1 VTEQDSTP
9 GVVVA
14 EVGYTDPLLGVAAW
28 PATTSVYGVVPGAD
42 AGTAT
47 VTVTVAAQPGAI
59 VPAAGQAL
67 AEAAAL
73 ARQHLEKFTQAY
85 YQLAQPGVSAA
96 VLTSLVPVSP
106 ADGTPAEQPVEVA
119 PLWRF
124 VAARCLAAQA
134 AAAMPAVPVRGSLA
148 DAVRTFGVDVAEIA
162 AANAA
167 VPVEQAFGGPG
178 LDVPAYTPF
187 LAGSSAQGIVE
198 GVREGWPKPADGA
211 ALLRDPDNAEAL
223 PLRIGTVLT
232 VPSADVVVPDPLPP
246 EHPATLASLAAER
259 HTTPGLLAGDSGAV
273 EGAIRPDFVFDVDG
287 VTVPLTGAGH
297 APTLDGVSGAFAAK
311 GMVVT
316 AADLGTA
323 YAGDTALLVPGATL
337 RTEHYVAADGDTL
350 ADNQSGVSLDD
361 LARLNSATA
370 DVYDAGALVHLGSFG
385 ARDAQPGETLR
396 QFADR
401 FACPLELLLRANAAR
416 PVAEDTELAVPG
428 TCAVPADAASLSTPA
443 PILPG
448 DTLDLL
454 AARFVEP
461 AGTGSPTE
469 KLAARNRAMPG
480 LVAGGKEVKLTVEG
494 HPLSVTTVEG
504 DSLDSVLA
512 RLQKEAPPGV
522 QVTLADL
529 VGAVAAAPGYLAA
542 GGLAACGPALLPD
555 STGQAGC
562 TPGAAVQRFAGP
574 APSVFDAAALAQ
586 ANAALLGL
594 VKGGAEVEVAAD
606 DGSKVKVPTRD
617 DDTFNSLV
625 TRFAAAGAQTSPG
638 DIATGNATVAFLRG
652 GAMAL
657 LPPAPVVCAPR
668 QPRAAGPFPTA
679 VFPLTVALRLRRPA
693 ADVEHEFRGEDS
705 PVQRADS
712 PVPPPATG
720 QGSGSDRSLTLAA
733 FADAFQKTFP
743 DLRLG
748 TAKVAG
754 VATDVWVV
762 DFTGTGIS
770 RVTVEPGVPAP
781 DGVAKWPRFFA
792 LRPLYRELV
801 TRTGVQLLDLQQ
813 DGSLVPAPRLS
824 DFQGVEVEVWARRL
838 LADVDTFLGSAYA
851 AAVYADP
858 AARPHLGS
866 VLASKQALLSG
877 VAAGLET
884 VLRLSEARDHLEA
897 ARIEARRAME
907 QQLAVS
913 LSRAYDTAAAVQY
926 DATANTPWTRDPKLA
941 PARLLGTASARG
953 SEASAGEQ
961 QPYSFS
967 NAKTS
972 LAAAASFVTFL
983 MRVADPALQKVVE
996 VDLDYDY
1003 VHLEFD
1009 IADLPGGGGYQ
1020 SSDWLAFV
1028 TPLTETFKPPALRQ
1042 TKLGKAQV
1050 PVPLRAY
1057 PALPVLRAQ
1066 TARASAADEQP
1077 PPLDR
1082 LGLWDYGVSYAAQ
1095 HAAQDDVAVT
1105 ATFNL
1110 REDGRSPHAT
1120 LEKDVAVA
1128 LARYVHVAD
1137 GLWSM
1142 LAGFLDGS
1150 RQAAD
1155 LQRAASSFADLVGDV
1170 AGAWAG
1176 HWASVPD
1183 CTEPPPQGGAA
1194 TAGPA
1199 TVAYSYRAAMTRKLD
1214 PESRAVLITGIT
1226 LTAMNVGIGPQGQW
1240 PRVFVAADGERVE
1253 LVRHDPNG
1261 AVCEYTVPEHVQVRS
1276 VEWPEV
1282 TLQWSDLPVAGYQN
1296 ARASLSVQRNHA
1308 LVSGVETTC
1317 WFLYQTPE
1325 ITTADVVTPFNAW
1338 TEEFTVSPQVGPD
1351 LTAQLDWMFKQVLGD
1366 DATALGLP
1374 VTIAA
1379 WYGYRLVD
1387 PPDGGEGIIVY
1398 LPVTLYPHA
1407 TLDSGT
1413 AASVNAALTKWK
1425 DGTDLPD
1432 KPGRV
1437 WAIALTVMSQMQ
1449 GEGQESTKPV
1459 LSIER
1464 LLFTVS

>member
-1 VTEQDSTP
+1 VIEPESTP

-14 EVGYTDPLLGVAAW
+14 EVGYTDSLLGVAAW
-28 PATTSVYGVVPGAD
+28 PATTSVYWVIPGEKP
-42 AGTAT
+42 GTAR
-47 VTVTVAAQPGAI
+47 VTVTVAAQLGAI
-59 VPAAGQAL
+59 VPAPGQAL
-67 AEAAAL
+67 AAAAAL

-106 ADGTPAEQPVEVA
+106 TDGTPAEQPVEVA

-134 AAAMPAVPVRGSLA
+134 AAAMGEVPVRGSLA
-148 DAVRTFGVDVAEIA
+148 DAVRTYGVDVAEIA

-167 VPVEQAFGGPG
+167 VPVERAFGGAG

-187 LAGSSAQGIVE
+187 LAGSTAQGIVD
-198 GVREGWPKPADGA
+198 GVRQGWPKPADGA
-211 ALLRDPDNAEAL
+211 ALLRDPDNAQAL

-232 VPSADVVVPDPLPP
+232 ISSAGVVVPETLP
-246 EHPATLASLAAER
+246 PATLASVAAER

-273 EGAIRPDFVFDVDG
+273 ENAIRPDFVFDVDG
-287 VTVPLTGAGH
+287 VTVPLTEPGH
-297 APTLDGVSGAFAAK
+297 APTLDGVSGAFASK
-311 GMVVT
+311 GIVAT

-323 YAGDTALLVPGATL
+323 YADDATLLIPGATL
-337 RTEHYVAADGDTL
+337 RTAHYAAADGDTL
-350 ADNQSGVSLDD
+350 ADNDSGVSLDE
-361 LARLNSATA
+361 LARLNVATP

-385 ARDAQPGETLR
+385 ARGAEPGETLR
-396 QFADR
+396 EFADR
-401 FACPLELLLRANAAR
+401 FACPLELLLRANATR
-416 PVAEDTELAVPG
+416 PVAGDTELAVPG
-428 TCAVPADAASLSTPA
+428 TCALPTDAASVSTPA
-443 PILPG
+443 PILAG

-454 AARFVEP
+454 AARFAEP
-461 AGTGSPTE
+461 AGSGSRTE
-469 KLAARNRAMPG
+469 KLAERNRAMPG
-480 LVAGGKEVKLTVEG
+480 LVAGGQEVKVTVDG
-494 HPLSVTTVEG
+494 HPLSVETAAG
-504 DSLDSVLA
+504 DSLDAVVA

-529 VGAVAAAPGYLAA
+529 VRAIAAAPGYLATGA
-542 GGLAACGPALLPD
+542 LAACAPALLPD
-555 STGQAGC
+555 GISPGAC
-562 TPGAAVQRFAGP
+562 TPDAAVQRFAGA
-574 APSVFDAAALAQ
+574 APSAFDAAALAQ

-594 VKGGAEVEVAAD
+594 VKGGAEVEVAAE

-625 TRFAAAGAQTSPG
+625 TRFAEAGVQTSPG
-638 DIATGNATVAFLRG
+638 DIATGNATVAFLRA

-657 LPPAPVVCAPR
+657 LPPAPTVCVPKDAKP
-668 QPRAAGPFPTA
+668 AGPFPTA
-679 VFPLTVALRLRRPA
+679 VFPLTVALRLQRPA
-693 ADVEHEFRGEDS
+693 ADVEHEFRGADS
-705 PVQRADS
+705 PVERADS
-712 PVPPPATG
+712 PVPPPATS

-733 FADAFQKTFP
+733 FAEAFQKTFP
-743 DLRLG
+743 ALRLG

-770 RVTVEPGVPAP
+770 KVTVEPGVPT
-781 DGVAKWPRFFA
+781 GNGTEKWPRFFA

-801 TRTGVQLLDLQQ
+801 TRTGVQLLDLQT
-813 DGSLVPAPRLS
+813 DGSLLPAPRVS

-858 AARPHLGS
+858 AARAHLGS
-866 VLASKQALLSG
+866 VLASKQALLPG

-884 VLRLSEARDHLEA
+884 VLLLTEDRVHLEA

-913 LSRAYDTAAAVQY
+913 LSRAYDTAAVVQY
-926 DATANTPWTRDPKLA
+926 DAAANTPWTRDPKLP

-953 SEASAGEQ
+953 GEAGAGEQ
-961 QPYSFS
+961 QPYGFS

-972 LAAAASFVTFL
+972 LAASSSFVTFL

-1009 IADLPGGGGYQ
+1009 IADLPGDGGYQ

-1028 TPLTETFKPPALRQ
+1028 TPLTETTKPAALRE
-1042 TKLGKAQV
+1042 TRLGKAEV
-1050 PVPLRAY
+1050 PIPLRAY

-1066 TARASAADEQP
+1066 TARASAAGEQP

-1110 REDGRSPHAT
+1110 RDTGGSPRA
-1120 LEKDVAVA
+1120 LVEKDVAVA

-1150 RQAAD
+1150 GQAAD
-1155 LQRAASSFADLVGDV
+1155 LQRAAGSFADLVGEV
-1170 AGAWAG
+1170 AGAWGG

-1183 CTEPPPQGGAA
+1183 CSQPPPQGA
-1194 TAGPA
+1194 TTSGPA
-1199 TVAYSYRAAMTRKLD
+1199 TVAYSYRATMTRKVD
-1214 PESRAVLITGIT
+1214 PESKAILITGIT
-1226 LTAMNVGIGPQGQW
+1226 LTAMNEGIGPQGKW

-1253 LVRHDPNG
+1253 LDRHDPNG
-1261 AVCEYTVPEHVQVRS
+1261 AVCDYTVPEHVQVRS

-1296 ARASLSVQRNHA
+1296 ARASLSVQRNHG
-1308 LVSGVETTC
+1308 LVTGVETTC

-1325 ITTADVVTPFNAW
+1325 ITTADVVTPFNSW
-1338 TEEFTVSPQVGPD
+1338 TGEFTVSPLVGSD
-1351 LTAQLDWMFKQVLGD
+1351 LTAQLDWTFKQVLGA

-1407 TLDSGT
+1407 TLDGGT
-1413 AASVNAALTKWK
+1413 AALVSAALTQWK
-1425 DGTDLPD
+1425 DGADLPD

-1437 WAIALTVMSQMQ
+1437 WAVALTVMSQMQ

-1464 LLFTVS
+1464 LLFTVA